1 MSKLSKELAEIKKR
15 IASVSVS
22 NSVSEDDS
30 LCENFRWHS
39 SLGIDCILGNNKR
52 LVKELPKDSEYVKR
66 MFVAAGKRRDGG
78 SVLVHKLRHCLWEMS
93 DDNSFI
99 RPVHASDILTLQDLE
114 DDITTIE
121 TEA

>member
-30 LCENFRWHS
+30 WSENFRWHA
-39 SLGIDCILGNNKR
+39 SLGIDSVLGNNKR
-52 LVKELPKDSEYVKR
+52 LVKELPRESEYVKR
-66 MFVAAGKRRDGG
+66 MFVAAGCRSDGG
-78 SVLVHKLRHCLWEMS
+78 NVLVHKLRHCLWEMS
-93 DDNSFI
+93 DDNTFI
-99 RPVHASDILTLQDLE
+99 KPVHASDILTLQDLE

-121 TEA
+121 NEA